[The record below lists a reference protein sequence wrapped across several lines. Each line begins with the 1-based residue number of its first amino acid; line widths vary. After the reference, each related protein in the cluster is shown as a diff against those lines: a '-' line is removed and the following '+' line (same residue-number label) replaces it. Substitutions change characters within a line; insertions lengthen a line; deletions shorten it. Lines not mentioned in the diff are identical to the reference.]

1 MPQLTIFL
9 DDGGVI
15 SDNNLRAS
23 QWQRLVGEFFV
34 PLLGGTSEAWK
45 EANGIVSE
53 RLFQA
58 DAWDARLRAASDYQS
73 FDRSYQF
80 DWLSGMCEIVGL
92 EIPPEEACVELA
104 YRATVSITCRISAA
118 FPGVVD
124 TIRQLSRQGY
134 TLHTASGE
142 PSVALSGYLS
152 ALKVVDCFGHL
163 YGPDLVDTF
172 KIGTEYYKSFFADL
186 GINPSEALVVDDS
199 PHAVNWAS
207 QVGAQA
213 VLVSNTLP
221 AEKKKIQYIKSLAE
235 LPSLLQRSFS

>member
-23 QWQRLVGEFFV
+23 QWQRLVGEFFM

-45 EANGIVSE
+45 EANWIVSE

-73 FDRSYQF
+73 FDYAYQF
-80 DWLSGMCEIVGL
+80 DWLSGMCEIIGL

-104 YRATVSITCRISAA
+104 YRATVSITCQVSAA
-118 FPGVVD
+118 FPGAVD

-134 TLHTASGE
+134 ILHTASGE

-152 ALKVVDCFGHL
+152 GLKVVNCFG
-163 YGPDLVDTF
+163 
-172 KIGTEYYKSFFADL
+172 
-186 GINPSEALVVDDS
+186 
-199 PHAVNWAS
+199 
-207 QVGAQA
+207 
-213 VLVSNTLP
+213 
-221 AEKKKIQYIKSLAE
+221 SL
-235 LPSLLQRSFS
+235 